1 MLGEAWKLEFEG
13 IIGAGVETGWRKQ
26 RVGLGASIGRGC

>member
-13 IIGAGVETGWRKQ
+13 VIGAGLEAWVEEAESWD
-26 RVGLGASIGRGC
+26 